1 MKSVFQREYH
11 EQYVL
16 DGELWILFV
25 YVHTKHLSCNFTWMI
40 AKYLCHGA
48 VTAGGTRICCGHLV
62 SRIARNLGLF
72 NPQEIELFGEPV
84 MCKTIEMKSFLYL
97 RDETGKLKD
106 MSEVLEVEPLG
117 DGEEEVQE

>member
-1 MKSVFQREYH
+1 MIHIEYH

-25 YVHTKHLSCNFTWMI
+25 YVHTKHLSCMNFTWMI
-40 AKYLCHGA
+40 AQYLCHGA

-72 NPQEIELFGEPV
+72 NPQEMELFGEPV
-84 MCKTIEMKSFLYL
+84 MCKTIEMKSFWHL
-97 RDETGKLKD
+97 RDSETRRLTD
-106 MSEVLEVEPLG
+106 MPEVLEVEPLG
-117 DGEEEVQE
+117 EDRDMQG